1 MTSLLNAAVSSQLL
15 IDNPILSL
23 SAKITESAIRQ
34 LNDNLQSY
42 SITTEHW
49 VAMKLVDAGSAKYP
63 SELSQLMG
71 ISAPRITKIID
82 HLERKQ
88 LITRGSNKE
97 DRRKFTIL
105 LSTKGKNLLKKAV
118 KIESITPLLDKSSLN
133 QAEMPLYNYYLKKA
147 S

>member
-34 LNDNLQSY
+34 LNNNLQSY
-42 SITTEHW
+42 AISTEHW
-49 VAMKLVDAGSAKYP
+49 VALKLIHTRSASFP

-82 HLERKQ
+82 HLESKK
-88 LITRGSNKE
+88 LITRGASRE
-97 DRRKFTIL
+97 DRRKFTIS
-105 LSTKGKNLLKKAV
+105 LSAKGKNLVKKAV
-118 KIESITPLLDKSSLN
+118 NIQSITPLLDKASLN
-133 QAEMPLYNYYLKKA
+133 HAELPLYNYYLKKA